1 MISVTTITETEFSR
15 ICREI
20 KADGEQMIRD
30 NPIGT
35 SEEVMLWMLLG
46 ILVSYL
52 SLSELETPC
61 FTGKPDA
68 ETYRIAIRFVLKE
81 RMNPK
86 FDLEP
91 YFDLFR

>member
-1 MISVTTITETEFSR
+1 MTTITETEFSW

-20 KADGEQMIRD
+20 KTDSEQLVRD

-35 SEEVMLWMLLG
+35 PQEVMLWMLLG

-68 ETYRIAIRFVLKE
+68 ETYRDAIRFVLKD
-81 RMNPK
+81 RMKPN
-86 FDLEP
+86 FDLDT
-91 YFDLFR
+91 YLDLFN